1 MIRELVRLCRTE
13 CPAFAACA
21 KFAETKPQVTGVLA
35 GQYIPHENGRSL
47 AKAFY
52 AELRHRILQG
62 EFVPGEVMPTE
73 AELRSATGCDWRTVK
88 AAYAALDR
96 AGLIDVRTVGGAIV
110 RVVRASYDA
119 DSAA

>member
-1 MIRELVRLCRTE
+1 
-13 CPAFAACA
+13 
-21 KFAETKPQVTGVLA
+21 
-35 GQYIPHENGRSL
+35 
-47 AKAFY
+47 
-52 AELRHRILQG
+52 
-62 EFVPGEVMPTE
+62 MPTE

-96 AGLIDVRTVGGAIV
+96 AGLIDVKTVDGAIV